1 MHWTI
6 RTVSLVLLAVVLLL
20 AGCRE
25 QMPETDLDR
34 FVAALDGLTT
44 EAKIDTLRQIATD
57 SPPESVYANY
67 QLGNVYY
74 EAAVDSARV
83 RGWNHPSAAARL
95 DSAEVYFNRAVAQDS
110 LMVEAYVNLG
120 AVWDDRSEM
129 IGKRGDRVLRQ
140 EKAEQMYSKA
150 LAIDPHNEKARCNL
164 GALYMRVNRTT
175 DAKNEFQQVLAVDPH
190 SALAHYNL
198 AIMFAESK
206 LYDEAILE
214 WKLAAK
220 YDRDGDIGER
230 SRENV
235 KIVEELQQTKTPQKI
250 LTP

>member
-1 MHWTI
+1 MHWTT

-25 QMPETDLDR
+25 QMPESDLDR

-44 EAKIDTLRQIATD
+44 EAKIDTLRQIAAD

-74 EAAVDSARV
+74 EAAVDSARA
-83 RGWNHPSAAARL
+83 RGWNHPSAAAGL
-95 DSAEVYFNRAVAQDS
+95 DSAEVYFSRAVAQDS
-110 LMVEAYVNLG
+110 LMIEAYVNLG

-129 IGKRGDRVLRQ
+129 IGKRGERESRLEQ
-140 EKAEQMYSKA
+140 AEQMYSKA
-150 LAIDPHNEKARCNL
+150 LAIDPHNDKARCNL
-164 GALYMRVNRTT
+164 GALYLRQNRTT
-175 DAKNEFQQVLAVDPH
+175 DAKNEFQRVLADDPNN
-190 SALAHYNL
+190 ALAHYNL

-206 LYDEAILE
+206 IYDEAIRE

-220 YDRDGDIGER
+220 YDPDGDIGER

-235 KIVEELQQTKTPQKI
+235 KIVEELQQTETPQKI
-250 LTP
+250 LSP